1 MSVLPLLAFLA
12 LLLPGLALARRL
24 APAEL
29 RGGLLPS
36 IAVSWATLLV
46 VLLPLVVAGYLVR
59 LPAGALGAILVL
71 LVVWGAVDL
80 ARAAELRDREAR
92 RALLGVLGGAAS
104 LATVVIVADL
114 WLSYRHGAILDND
127 SRVHIARIRFLVE
140 HGLSNADPFVRTPH
154 EYPYPIYHTNL
165 WHALVAA
172 ASAVLRLDPM
182 EVWFNALVV
191 SKVMIATGIAY
202 LAWVA
207 TGGRWAPWIAS
218 AMIVV
223 NRGPYTFSLYPNQL
237 APWAVLPVAV
247 GVLVRALASQY
258 GGKPGE
264 SAWGAWRTALAVGG
278 TAVLVAAFHPMYGGF
293 LAVLATPVAA
303 CVALERLSRRRPA
316 RAALVA
322 TAAVAVGALAFPLV
336 SRALTAEGIDPVVAS
351 ALESREWRAKRDAM
365 RAEMR
370 RALGGGSLATARPKD
385 ADSGTAGLG
394 ATGRDLVAAERVPD
408 AVALAAAEA
417 ATAQGPADDAAGN
430 ALGTE
435 ANTGAA
441 PDAGDEG
448 TATDPSAAAADGTD
462 SSKKPIRRHR
472 LIRPTD
478 GFDFYDR
485 GGADADWLARSPW
498 RGFLGGF
505 GGVFWWRVWAALACG
520 GLAAWRL
527 RRIEPILLAGAI
539 LAVEAVV
546 LVPPVATMALKFL
559 GAVWIL
565 GRFETLAFVLW
576 IPLSLPALAALV
588 ESLRPW
594 RAPAAI
600 AWQTAICALAI
611 PLAWFHASH
620 RAPYDWTRY
629 RAEAMKSEGFRVGRQ
644 LAGLRRNQ
652 AWMNEVIPDGAT
664 VLAGTLTGTWVA
676 MLRDASLVAS
686 ERSSTGVP
694 GGRLRRV
701 HVDEMFSPET
711 DEGRRADLFRFYGIT
726 HVLVGGRTPV
736 WARYWTVGGSRGHGH
751 VLLALR
757 TAPDDD
763 LLWLREVMVAS
774 AQLDRGNARWA
785 LERIEPVVRAHP
797 ESAEAWFTFGNALMA
812 LRTRPEDAEGAYRR
826 ALELDPD
833 EPLHA
838 LMLGNALAAQG
849 RHDEAAEAFER
860 AIARAVLE
868 SSAAAAAAGAF
879 NKGNSLYQL
888 DRLEEALA
896 SYERALSFDPRHAK
910 AIQARGWLREDLG
923 LDPPAQEPPGAEG
936 ADPSAP
942 AASPAP

>member
-1 MSVLPLLAFLA
+1 MSLLPLAFFLA

-24 APAEL
+24 APREL

-46 VLLPLVVAGYLVR
+46 VLLPVVIAGYLMR
-59 LPAGALGAILVL
+59 LPAGALGALLVL

-80 ARAAELRDREAR
+80 ARAPELREREGR
-92 RALLGVLGGAAS
+92 RAILGAVAGAAS
-104 LATVVIVADL
+104 LAMLVVAADL

-172 ASAVLRLDPM
+172 FSAVLRLDPV

-191 SKVMIATGIAY
+191 SKVMIATGLAY
-202 LAWVA
+202 LAWVVV
-207 TGGRWAPWIAS
+207 GGRWAPWIAS

-247 GVLVRALASQY
+247 GVLLRALAPQRGDDSEE
-258 GGKPGE
+258 GRR
-264 SAWGAWRTALAVGG
+264 SAWRTVAAVGG
-278 TAVLVAAFHPMYGGF
+278 TALLVGAFHPMYGGF

-303 CVALERLSRRRPA
+303 ATALVRIVRRRPA
-316 RAALVA
+316 RTALLA
-322 TAAVAVGALAFPLV
+322 TVAVALGALAFPLV
-336 SRALTAEGIDPVVAS
+336 SRALTAEGVDPVVAR
-351 ALESREWRAKRDAM
+351 ALENREWRAKRDAM

-370 RALGGGSLATARPKD
+370 RELGGGAPLATARPKD
-385 ADSGTAGLG
+385 ADTETAGLG
-394 ATGRDLVAAERVPD
+394 RTERDLVAAERVPD
-408 AVALAAAEA
+408 PDARAAAA
-417 ATAQGPADDAAGN
+417 AAAAQGPADDAAGN
-430 ALGTE
+430 APGAE
-435 ANTGAA
+435 AN
-441 PDAGDEG
+441 
-448 TATDPSAAAADGTD
+448 SAAAADDRSAASTD
-462 SSKKPIRRHR
+462 GADAPKPVRRHR

-485 GGADADWLARSPW
+485 GGASTDWLARSPW

-505 GGVFWWRVWAALACG
+505 GGLFWWRVWLALACG

-527 RRIEPILLAGAI
+527 RRIEPILLAGTV

-546 LVPPVATMALKFL
+546 LIPPVATAALKFL

-594 RAPAAI
+594 RAPAAV

-644 LAGLRRNQ
+644 LAGLRKNQ

-676 MLRDASLVAS
+676 MLRDAALVAS

-736 WARYWTVGGSRGHGH
+736 WARYWTVGGKRGHGH
-751 VLLALR
+751 VLLTLR
-757 TAPDDD
+757 PAPDEE

-785 LERIEPVVRAHP
+785 LERIEPVVRDHP
-797 ESAEAWFTFGNALMA
+797 ESAEAHFTFGNALMA
-812 LRTRPEDAEGAYRR
+812 LRTRLDDAEAAYRK
-826 ALELDPD
+826 ALELAPD

-860 AIARAVLE
+860 AVARATLD
-868 SSAAAAAAGAF
+868 SNRAAAAAAAF
-879 NKGNSLYQL
+879 NKGNSLYAL
-888 DRLEEALA
+888 DRFDEALA
-896 SYERALSFDPRHAK
+896 SYERALSFDPLHAK
-910 AIQARGWLREDLG
+910 AIRARGWLREDLG
-923 LDPPAQEPPGAEG
+923 LDPPAQDASDAEG
-936 ADPSAP
+936 DGASAP